1 MNRAV
6 IFDLDGTLLDTLPDL
21 EYNCNLMLEHF
32 GFPKVDK
39 EKVRL
44 SIGNG
49 ATKLVERVLGDNYD
63 HARFDEYFTY
73 YSKLYDQSQS
83 PKTNFFE
90 GIPTVLRELKKRGY
104 KLAICTNKP
113 QVPTDNACEKYFKE
127 FGFEIAVGLTDKI
140 KKKPDPQA
148 TLDILEKLGVEK
160 ENAYFVG
167 DGETDVQTARNAGI
181 KSIAVL
187 WGYRKKE
194 DLEQAGAKIFAE
206 KPLDLLGLISL

>member
-1 MNRAV
+1 MNKAV

-21 EYNCNLMLEHF
+21 LENVNLMLEHY
-32 GFPKVDK
+32 GFPKVGR

-63 HARFDEYFTY
+63 PLCFDEHFKY
-73 YSKLYDQSQS
+73 YSNLYDKSQS
-83 PKTNFFE
+83 LKTDFFE
-90 GIPTVLRELKKRGY
+90 GIPTVLTELKKRGY

-113 QVPTDNACEKYFKE
+113 QVPTDNVCEKYFKE
-127 FGFEIAVGLTDKI
+127 FGFEMAVGLTDKV
-140 KKKPDPQA
+140 KKKPDPEA
-148 TLDILEKLGVEK
+148 TLNILEKLGVEK

-167 DGETDVQTARNAGI
+167 DGDTDVMTAKNAGV

-187 WGYRKKE
+187 WGYRNKE
-194 DLEQAGAKIFAE
+194 DLEQAGATVFAN
-206 KPLDLLGLISL
+206 KPIDLLDLIK